1 MPGNIYKIM
10 RKIQN
15 VSIKTLLTVLSDLA
29 LW

>member
-15 VSIKTLLTVLSDLA
+15 VFIKTLLTVLSDLA